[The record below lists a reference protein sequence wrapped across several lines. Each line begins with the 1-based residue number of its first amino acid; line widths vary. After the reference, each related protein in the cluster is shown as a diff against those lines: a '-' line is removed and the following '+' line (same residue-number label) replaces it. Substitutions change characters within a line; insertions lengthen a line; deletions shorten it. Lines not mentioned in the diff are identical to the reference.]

1 MSGQYDFREGILLEK
16 VVYKDDSFDI
26 KSRILYILCILLT
39 WCWGLAWFSLFFW
52 AYIFH
57 EQVAFWVFII
67 VWLIHFIIVVVVG
80 ALTLMSARNKKLEKK
95 RKKEE
100 FEMQQKRIEEN
111 RRKRAHALKQEELNQ
126 NEDNDSKGIP
136 YIQHEGSEINT
147 GEGKNQF
154 NNAVNDNDDFIADE
168 PKNTEQEPLKNS
180 N

>member
-26 KSRILYILCILLT
+26 KSRILYIICILLT

-67 VWLIHFIIVVVVG
+67 VWLIHFIIVVAVG
-80 ALTLMSARNKKLEKK
+80 AHTLISARNKKIEKK

-100 FEMQQKRIEEN
+100 FEIQQKQIEEN
-111 RRKRAHALKQEELNQ
+111 RRKRAHALKQEELNK
-126 NEDNDSKGIP
+126 NDDNDSRGVP
-136 YIQHEGSEINT
+136 YIQNDGSEINT
-147 GEGKNQF
+147 GGGINK
-154 NNAVNDNDDFIADE
+154 VNDNVIDNEDLVSDGH
-168 PKNTEQEPLKNS
+168 KNTENEPLKTPG
-180 N
+180 